1 MESPNDSFKYSSK
14 AFATMTAGCIGSGV
28 LFLTYGMKMAGLAV
42 GILTLIICALV
53 SVVTHSIYVVGSLQL
68 GAVDL
73 STLLMRVSAY
83 KSIRSF
89 LARRD
94 KKIENQEDMEKL
106 QKGQKMILTV
116 SEVGEMRSNMK
127 FHFKSISI
135 ICFLS
140 MAYAV
145 PVYFILLRSFTQDL
159 VTHAIFSFPQV
170 RFLEYLKDE
179 YLLSAIYFLLVLPFA
194 TKSKISE
201 LDFLGWF
208 SVASFFTLASVI
220 VIRSVILPYSGPMSP
235 VTGEVHIW
243 PVHGPLSAFKMFTFA
258 TYAFLCHCMVVP
270 AVLNVSSCTSKRCIK
285 VISASFTF
293 LLVFSLALTI
303 SAYVTFG
310 EATQDNITL
319 NFSPCDTFMGFS
331 RILSC
336 ISLCVIIP
344 LFTVSICNFIVNDIG
359 LINYMS
365 ELAVDDVFRVIFD
378 GYDADNNIQNKEY
391 RTLKLTY
398 VASNPN
404 IVLDELANLL
414 AKNKAR
420 AIESDNQE
428 DFSTEATL
436 KSTKNGEK
444 FNVWRFVLSTAILLI
459 SIFLS
464 HVAKSCTQYVEL
476 FCGYIDAFTASI
488 YPLFVYSII
497 WGRRKSL
504 FTNLFVVLSCYISAI
519 GPILSSIVTTYELF
533 TGVQT

>member
-1 MESPNDSFKYSSK
+1 MEAVDDSFRHSSR

-28 LFLTYGMKMAGLAV
+28 VFLTYGMKMAGLAV
-42 GILTLIICALV
+42 GISTLTICALV
-53 SVVTHSIYVVGSLQL
+53 SIVTHSIYVLGSLKL

-83 KSIRSF
+83 KNIRKF
-89 LARRD
+89 LNRRTGR
-94 KKIENQEDMEKL
+94 EGNSEDMEKL
-106 QKGQKMILTV
+106 QKGQNLILTEE
-116 SEVGEMRSNMK
+116 EVEEMRSNMK

-159 VTHAIFSFPQV
+159 VTHAIFSFPQMK
-170 RFLEYLKDE
+170 FLEYLKDD
-179 YLLSAIYFLLVLPFA
+179 YLLSVIYFLIVLPFS
-194 TKSKISE
+194 TKSKITE

-208 SVASFFTLASVI
+208 SVASFFTLASAI
-220 VIRSVILPYSGPMSP
+220 VIRSVILPYSGPMPP
-235 VTGEVHIW
+235 VTGEVNIW

-258 TYAFLCHCMVVP
+258 TYAFLCHCVVVP
-270 AVLNVSSCTSKRCIK
+270 AVLNVSNCTYKRCVK

-293 LLVFSLALTI
+293 LLVFSLALSI

-319 NFSPCDTFMGFS
+319 NFSPCDIIMGFS

-336 ISLCVIIP
+336 FSLCVIIP

-365 ELAVDDVFRVIFD
+365 ELAVEDVFQIIFKD
-378 GYDADNNIQNKEY
+378 SQNESKVGP
-391 RTLKLTY
+391 RSLRLKFE
-398 VASNPN
+398 SSDPN
-404 IVLDELANLL
+404 IALDDLSELL
-414 AKNKAR
+414 KGHKAR
-420 AIESDNQE
+420 LIDSDNQT
-428 DFSTEATL
+428 DFSTEGSLQSA
-436 KSTKNGEK
+436 KKKED
-444 FNVWRFVLSTAILLI
+444 FNAWRFLLSTAILLI

-488 YPLFVYSII
+488 YPLFVYSIL
-497 WGRRKSL
+497 WGRRNSL
-504 FTNLFVVLSCYISAI
+504 FTNFLIVVSCYISAV
-519 GPILSSIVTTYELF
+519 GPILSSVVTTYELF

>member
-1 MESPNDSFKYSSK
+1 MEAANDSFKYSSK

-28 LFLTYGMKMAGLAV
+28 VFLTYGMKMAGLAV
-42 GILTLIICALV
+42 GISTLIICAIV
-53 SVVTHSIYVVGSLQL
+53 SIVTHSIYVVGSLKL

-94 KKIENQEDMEKL
+94 AMKENKEDIEKL
-106 QKGQKMILTV
+106 QKGQKMILTA
-116 SEVGEMRSNMK
+116 SEVEEMKGNMK

-159 VTHAIFSFPQV
+159 VTHAVFSFPQAK
-170 RFLEYLKDE
+170 FLEYLKDE
-179 YLLSAIYFLLVLPFA
+179 YLLSALYFLLVLPFA
-194 TKSKISE
+194 TKSKVSE

-208 SVASFFTLASVI
+208 SVASFFTLAAVI
-220 VIRSVILPYSGPMSP
+220 VVRSVVFPYSGPMPP

-243 PVHGPLSAFKMFTFA
+243 PAHGPLSAFKMFTFA

-270 AVLNVSSCTSKRCIK
+270 AVLNVSTCTYKRCIK

-303 SAYVTFG
+303 SAYTTFG
-310 EATQDNITL
+310 EATRDNITL
-319 NFSPCDTFMGFS
+319 NFSPCDIFMGFS

-365 ELAVDDVFRVIFD
+365 DLAVEDVFQVIFD
-378 GYDADNNIQNKEY
+378 GDDDDKKKES
-391 RTLKLTY
+391 RALKLTY
-398 VASNPN
+398 VPSNPS
-404 IVLDELANLL
+404 IVLDELAGLL

-420 AIESDNQE
+420 AIESDGQE
-428 DFSTEATL
+428 DFSTEAAL
-436 KSTKNGEK
+436 KSMKNKEK
-444 FNVWRFVLSTAILLI
+444 FNIWRFLLSTAILLV

-497 WGRRKSL
+497 WGRRKSF
-504 FTNLFVVLSCYISAI
+504 FTNFFVVLSCYISAI
-519 GPILSSIVTTYELF
+519 GPILSSIVTTYELI

>member
-28 LFLTYGMKMAGLAV
+28 VFLTYGMKMAGLAV
-42 GILTLIICALV
+42 GISTLIICALV

-89 LARRD
+89 LVRRD
-94 KKIENQEDMEKL
+94 AKKESLEDVERL
-106 QKGQKMILTV
+106 QKGQKMILTA
-116 SEVGEMRSNMK
+116 SEVEEMKSNMK

-159 VTHAIFSFPQV
+159 VTHAIFSLPQFK
-170 RFLEYLKDE
+170 FLEYLKDE
-179 YLLSAIYFLLVLPFA
+179 YILSAIYFLVVLPFA
-194 TKSKISE
+194 TKSKVSE

-208 SVASFFTLASVI
+208 SVVSFFTLASVI
-220 VIRSVILPYSGPMSP
+220 VIRSVILPYSGPMPP

-270 AVLNVSSCTSKRCIK
+270 AVLNVSNCTSKRCIK

-303 SAYVTFG
+303 SAYMTFG
-310 EATQDNITL
+310 EATKDNITL

-365 ELAVDDVFRVIFD
+365 ELAVEDVFQVIFD
-378 GYDADNNIQNKEY
+378 EYDDKKES

-398 VASNPN
+398 VASKPN
-404 IVLDELANLL
+404 IVLDELVSLL

-436 KSTKNGEK
+436 RSTKKKEK
-444 FNVWRFVLSTAILLI
+444 SNIWRFVLSTAILLI

-504 FTNLFVVLSCYISAI
+504 FTNFLVVLSCYISAI

-533 TGVQT
+533 TGIQT